1 MPAENAAAQPHAA
14 SQPRSELQPRD
25 DRQSRGDLAQLRRLA
40 RFLIPYRRQLLLAM
54 LALATASACVLAL
67 GQGLRGVIDSGFG
80 SGDPAHLNAALA
92 AFVLIALVLAV
103 ATWLRFYFMMSTGER
118 MVADLRRAVYAQV
131 LSLSPGFF
139 DETRTGEIISRLT
152 NDSTQ
157 LQQVIGFGF
166 SMFLRNLLM
175 MAGAVL
181 LLVLSSPKL
190 ALLILLGIPATLVP
204 ILLVGRRVRRLSR
217 DNQDRVADVSSQV
230 DESVHEIRT
239 VQAWGHEAADQ
250 AAFGRATDAACA
262 AGVLRVRVKA
272 WLIAIVMLIG
282 FCAVGVILWIGGQD
296 VLAGRMSAG
305 ELSAF
310 VFYAVLVATSS
321 ATVSEVWGEIQR
333 AAGATERLMD
343 LLDTQPG
350 LQPHLPLQSLVA
362 SSQSAPQSASQSGQ
376 RGARGE
382 LVFEQVSFSYPT
394 RPEVKALEGLSLRV
408 RPGERVALVGPS
420 GAGKSTLFALL
431 LRFYDPQAGRVLL
444 DGVDLAHCLA
454 QQVRSAFA
462 LVPQDPVIFAASVR
476 DNLRYGCLQAS
487 DAQVLAACEAAHAM
501 EFIQRLPQGLDTQLG
516 ERGVKLSGGQRQR
529 LSIARAILA
538 DRPVLLLDEA
548 TSSLDAESERQV
560 AMALEQLS
568 RGRTTLVIA
577 HRLAT
582 VRNADRILVLER
594 GAVHAQGTHAQLMQ
608 EDGLYAQL
616 ARLQFLDGR

>member
-14 SQPRSELQPRD
+14 SQSRSELQPRD

-118 MVADLRRAVYAQV
+118 VVADLRRAVYAQV

-350 LQPHLPLQSLVA
+350 LQPRLPVQSLVPSA
-362 SSQSAPQSASQSGQ
+362 QSAPQSAHS
-376 RGARGE
+376 GARGE
-382 LVFEQVSFSYPT
+382 LVFEQVSFSYQT

-408 RPGERVALVGPS
+408 RRGERVALVGPS